1 MGRPRGSRLGGVEVA
16 CRVCRPARQ
25 GTTHRVVIGLADG
38 GPGATTVPAYNRS
51 VAESDDAARY
61 HRIQLYLGIASFAV
75 SLAYLLG
82 VLGSG
87 FSAQLALIVSVVS
100 DAWWVQVAVVAA
112 VLGAGQMLV
121 GFPLRVVR
129 GFWLPR
135 RFGLLHQPFLGWLPD
150 RAKAAALGAAL
161 GLAGVLVVYGLVR
174 VTPWWWLI
182 AAAVFFVVGI
192 ALAALFPVL
201 VVPLFYRLTRL
212 SDPALERRLL
222 DLAARAGVAAVSCW
236 VVDESRKS
244 RTANAAVV
252 GLGRTRRI
260 LLFDTLATGFREEE
274 VEAVLA
280 HELGHHVHGDLR
292 RGLLVQGALTLV
304 TFWLAAQLLAAGA
317 PYWNLEG
324 PADPAGLPWLAV
336 AMMVLGV
343 VQLPLANTFS
353 RRIERQADD
362 FALALTRDPGA
373 FIGAMERLGTLNLAE
388 RRPHRL
394 KEILL
399 YSHPALDR
407 RIARATWR
415 ARGVAS

>member
-1 MGRPRGSRLGGVEVA
+1 MAQPD
-16 CRVCRPARQ
+16 P
-25 GTTHRVVIGLADG
+25 
-38 GPGATTVPAYNRS
+38 
-51 VAESDDAARY
+51 AARY
-61 HRIQLYLGIASFAV
+61 HRLQLYLGIAGFAL
-75 SLAYLLG
+75 SLAYLLF
-82 VLGSG
+82 VLASG
-87 FSAQLALIVSVVS
+87 FSAQLTLIVSVVS
-100 DAWWVQVAVVAA
+100 DAWWVQVAVVAV

-121 GFPLRVVR
+121 GLPLRLVR
-129 GFWLPR
+129 GYWLPR
-135 RFGLLHQPFLGWLPD
+135 RVGLLHQPFLGWLAD
-150 RAKAAALGAAL
+150 GAKAAALGGAL
-161 GLAGVLVVYGLVR
+161 GLAGVLVVYGVLR

-182 AAAVFFVVGI
+182 AAAVFFSVGI

-201 VVPLFYRLTRL
+201 IVPLFYRLTRL

-222 DLAARAGVAAVSCW
+222 DLAARAGVEAIGVW
-236 VVDESRKS
+236 VVDHSRKS

-260 LLFDTLATGFREEE
+260 ILFDTLATGFREEE

-292 RGLLVQGALTLV
+292 RGLVVQGALTLI
-304 TFWLAAQLLAAGA
+304 TFWLAARLLAAGA

-324 PADPAGLPWLAV
+324 PADPAGLPWLALV
-336 AMMVLGV
+336 MTLLGI
-343 VQLPLANTFS
+343 VQLPLVNGVS
-353 RRIERQADD
+353 RWIERQADD

-407 RIARATWR
+407 RIARAQ
-415 ARGVAS
+415 ASRG

>member
-1 MGRPRGSRLGGVEVA
+1 MPRWGALYN
-16 CRVCRPARQ
+16 ARMSEP
-25 GTTHRVVIGLADG
+25 R
-38 GPGATTVPAYNRS
+38 
-51 VAESDDAARY
+51 DAARY
-61 HRIQLYLGIASFAV
+61 HRLQLWLGLAGFAL
-75 SLAYLLG
+75 SAAYLLALLASG
-82 VLGSG
+82 V
-87 FSAQLALIVSVVS
+87 AAELALIVSVLTDS
-100 DAWWVQVAVVAA
+100 WWAQLVAIALFV
-112 VLGAGQMLV
+112 GAGQALL
-121 GFPLRVVR
+121 GFPLRFVR

-135 RFGLLHQPFLGWLPD
+135 RYGLLHQPFAGWLAD
-150 RAKAAALGAAL
+150 RAKAAALGAVL
-161 GLAGVLVVYGLVR
+161 GLGGVLVVYGLLR
-174 VTPWWWLI
+174 LTPAWWWLG
-182 AAAVFFVVGI
+182 AATVFFVVGI

-212 SDPALERRLL
+212 ADPALEARLL
-222 DLAARAGVAAVSCW
+222 ALAGLAGVAAIGVW

-260 LLFDTLATGFREEE
+260 ILFDTLATGFREEE

-304 TFWLAAQLLAAGA
+304 TFWLAGALLRTGV

-324 PADPAGLPWLAV
+324 PADPAGLPWLALTL
-336 AMMVLGV
+336 MLLGAI
-343 VQLPLANTFS
+343 QLPLANAFS
-353 RRIERQADD
+353 RWIERQADD
-362 FALALTRDPGA
+362 FALGLTHNPTA

-407 RIARATWR
+407 RIARA
-415 ARGVAS
+415 RGDAA

>member
-1 MGRPRGSRLGGVEVA
+1 MAQPDA
-16 CRVCRPARQ
+16 
-25 GTTHRVVIGLADG
+25 
-38 GPGATTVPAYNRS
+38 
-51 VAESDDAARY
+51 AARY
-61 HRIQLYLGIASFAV
+61 HRLQLYLGMAGFAS
-75 SLAYLLG
+75 SLAYLLL
-82 VLGSG
+82 VLASG
-87 FSAQLALIVSVVS
+87 FSAQLTLIVSVVS
-100 DAWWVQVAVVAA
+100 DAWWVQVAVVAV

-121 GFPLRVVR
+121 ALPLRLVR

-135 RFGLLHQPFLGWLPD
+135 RFGLLHQPFLGWLAD
-150 RAKAAALGAAL
+150 GAKAAALGGAL
-161 GLAGVLVVYGLVR
+161 GLAGVLVVYGVLR

-182 AAAVFFVVGI
+182 AAGVFFIVGI

-201 VVPLFYRLTRL
+201 IVPLFYRLTRL

-222 DLAARAGVAAVSCW
+222 DLAARAGVAAIGVW
-236 VVDESRKS
+236 VVDHSRKS

-260 LLFDTLATGFREEE
+260 ILFDTLATGFREEE

-292 RGLLVQGALTLV
+292 RGLVVQGALTLI
-304 TFWLAAQLLAAGA
+304 TFWLAARLLAAGA

-324 PADPAGLPWLAV
+324 PADPAGLPWLALV
-336 AMMVLGV
+336 MTLLGV
-343 VQLPLANTFS
+343 VQLPLANGFS
-353 RRIERQADD
+353 RWIERQADD

-373 FIGAMERLGTLNLAE
+373 FIGALERLGTLNLAE

-399 YSHPALDR
+399 HSHPALDR
-407 RIARATWR
+407 RISRAKGGEEGNPSR
-415 ARGVAS
+415 VPLPNG